1 MPKNAA
7 NSHYHRNFH
16 PLRFKSFFGCAPM
29 RNVFNKSSLGCFFV
43 FVHRNSMCMLS
54 PLSAARER
62 LPDRVGEGDGL
73 SEILRFRFSTAL
85 TPTLS
90 RAAGEGVNAEF
101 LEEKS

>member
-1 MPKNAA
+1 M
-7 NSHYHRNFH
+7 S
-16 PLRFKSFFGCAPM
+16 
-29 RNVFNKSSLGCFFV
+29 
-43 FVHRNSMCMLS
+43 MLS